1 MNNVQLH
8 QLVPWYQGNPYI
20 RGSYRAPRSPLHA
33 LLSAFEWHNETLNI
47 YTHFLPA
54 IVWTWMLFSCVN
66 EHWYRLAEPLTQY
79 IILYTYAAGAFMGFA
94 SAVAHTFYIVNEKLY
109 VLCWKLDFIGIIAVN
124 LTHQILDTYILCYQN
139 PSLFHTALT
148 LEAAAAA
155 LCMYDVIA
163 EKTGVNWAII
173 YAILSSTVLT
183 LPAAMQ
189 GFYELSIPSVLC
201 TFFVFLGGGVFY
213 IGKIPERLWNPNG
226 VLDTVNSHVLFHICI
241 VASFVSASSVIPSL
255 HKLPMHTYSNG

>member
-1 MNNVQLH
+1 MKLLHLQQLE
-8 QLVPWYQGNPYI
+8 PWYQGNPYI

-33 LLSAFEWHNETLNI
+33 VLSAFEWHNETLNI
-47 YTHFLPA
+47 YTHLLPA
-54 IVWTWMLFSCVN
+54 VIWTWMFLTCRS
-66 EHWYRLAEPLTQY
+66 EDWYRLAEPLTQY

-94 SAVAHTFYIVNEKLY
+94 SAAAHTFYIVNEKWY
-109 VLCWKLDFIGIIAVN
+109 TACWKLDFIGIIAVN

-139 PSLFHTALT
+139 PFLFHTALT
-148 LEAAAAA
+148 LEALFAS
-155 LCMYDVIA
+155 LCTYDIIA
-163 EKTGVNWAII
+163 ERTKIQWGIVYPIV
-173 YAILSSTVLT
+173 SSTVLT